1 MKNLFIVGIA
11 IVLAITNLGIVV
23 WPPIQKSVVAQSN
36 SLADDEQATATL
48 ATSTKD
54 NPTTFP
60 TAIDQDKIEQ
70 LVFNPEI
77 SVTNKNLTAVARE
90 VNLAPQNPSVT
101 ICSDLP
107 TLADWLPIFSVKLNR
122 PRSSRDADFRA

>member
-70 LVFNPEI
+70 LVF
-77 SVTNKNLTAVARE
+77 LTAVARE

>member
-101 ICSDLP
+101 ICSDCRLV
-107 TLADWLPIFSVKLNR
+107 AYFFSKAE
-122 PRSSRDADFRA
+122 PAAQFA